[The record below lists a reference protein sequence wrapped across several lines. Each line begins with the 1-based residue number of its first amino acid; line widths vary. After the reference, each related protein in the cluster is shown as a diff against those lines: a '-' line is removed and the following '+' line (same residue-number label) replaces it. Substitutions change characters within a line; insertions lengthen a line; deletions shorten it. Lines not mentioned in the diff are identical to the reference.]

1 MDNEFSVVSFNP
13 ESTTSTPPPESTQ
26 SPPQADVGMTSS
38 VNENSNSERSS
49 EVLPAS
55 IEPAIE
61 PSGIR
66 ASLPEDQLE
75 CVHPQIAMD
84 LRRNKLKK
92 GEVL

>member
-1 MDNEFSVVSFNP
+1 M
-13 ESTTSTPPPESTQ
+13 
-26 SPPQADVGMTSS
+26 
-38 VNENSNSERSS
+38 
-49 EVLPAS
+49 LPAS